1 VGQPRR
7 CSNRARYRT
16 GKPQELVAS
25 LEDQLETLANDFAS
39 LTVPERLDLLLEF
52 ADALPEVPEHL
63 AEHPDLLE
71 RVVECQSPVFL
82 LVELEENL
90 VKIHFTVPREAP
102 TTRGFASIL
111 HSLLNG
117 RPADEVLG
125 ASDSIPDSLSL
136 SAAVSPLRLRG
147 MRGMLARI
155 KRQVEQKR

>member
-1 VGQPRR
+1 MIPLEQQL
-7 CSNRARYRT
+7 A
-16 GKPQELVAS
+16 ELS
-25 LEDQLETLANDFAS
+25 SDFAS

-52 ADALPEVPEHL
+52 ADNLPDVPQRL
-63 AEHPDLLE
+63 ADHPDLLE

-82 LVELEENL
+82 LVGVEGGI
-90 VKIHFTVPREAP
+90 VFTHFTVPREAP

-111 HSLLNG
+111 HSLLDG
-117 RPADEVLG
+117 RSVEEVLG

>member
-1 VGQPRR
+1 M
-7 CSNRARYRT
+7 T
-16 GKPQELVAS
+16 S
-25 LEDQLETLANDFAS
+25 LENQLSELANDFAA

-52 ADALPEVPEHL
+52 ADNLPEVPERL
-63 AEHPDLLE
+63 AAHPDLLE

-82 LVELEENL
+82 LVEVDNG
-90 VKIHFTVPREAP
+90 VVTTHFTVPREAP
-102 TTRGFASIL
+102 TTRGFSSIL

-117 RPADEVLG
+117 RSVAEVLG

-155 KRQVEQKR
+155 KRQVELKS

>member
-1 VGQPRR
+1 M
-7 CSNRARYRT
+7 T
-16 GKPQELVAS
+16 S
-25 LEDQLETLANDFAS
+25 LNDQLETLAQDFAALS
-39 LTVPERLDLLLEF
+39 VPQRLDLLLEF
-52 ADALPEVPEHL
+52 ADALPEVPQHL
-63 AEHPDLLE
+63 TEHPDLLE

-82 LVELEENL
+82 LVE
-90 VKIHFTVPREAP
+90 VQDDVVTIHFTVPREAP

-117 RPADEVLG
+117 RTVDEVAT
-125 ASDSIPDSLSL
+125 ASDLIPDSLSL

>member
-1 VGQPRR
+1 M
-7 CSNRARYRT
+7 T
-16 GKPQELVAS
+16 S
-25 LEDQLETLANDFAS
+25 LENQLSELANDFAA

-52 ADALPEVPEHL
+52 ADNLPEVPERL
-63 AEHPDLLE
+63 AAHPDLLE

-82 LVELEENL
+82 LVEVDNG
-90 VKIHFTVPREAP
+90 VVTTHFTAPREAP

-117 RPADEVLG
+117 RSVAEVLG

-155 KRQVEQKR
+155 KRQVELKS